1 MVFMDRNDTNISLL
15 KELKILKQQ
24 LSKLEDEDGLCF
36 WTGDGEEIDA
46 IYDRIKEIEAKLNK

>member
-1 MVFMDRNDTNISLL
+1 MDRNYTKASLL
-15 KELKILKQQ
+15 KELRILKQQ
-24 LSKLEDEDGLCF
+24 LSQLEDEDGLCF

>member
-36 WTGDGEEIDA
+36 WTGDGEEIDDLYGRIQA
-46 IYDRIKEIEAKLNK
+46 IESKLNK

>member
-1 MVFMDRNDTNISLL
+1 MVFMDKNETNVSLF